1 MGTWTTSD
9 AGGQGGCTYTTWTDI
24 DVSCDGVESTL
35 GDEAHAPGQVSPM
48 RAQQAHVKVTSPAKA
63 HSVNTS
69 AIAKH
74 GGRLRMESARLSI
87 PYRGTH
93 EREVLEKETPHPTP
107 DISTSVTSPMI
118 WSLYSLRKGAINP
131 RHAWHAAPT
140 ADGPPPS
147 VARWPDQN
155 EETPHAWADLFLP
168 QEPR

>member
-1 MGTWTTSD
+1 
-9 AGGQGGCTYTTWTDI
+9 
-24 DVSCDGVESTL
+24 
-35 GDEAHAPGQVSPM
+35 M

-118 WSLYSLRKGAINP
+118 WSWYALRKGAINP

-140 ADGPPPS
+140 ADGPPPLGVA
-147 VARWPDQN
+147 VARSRRRDTTRVGRLIFAARAALSSRVCLHLAKTAQRRQAAAARYP
-155 EETPHAWADLFLP
+155 TPLRLI
-168 QEPR
+168 PRHYKAP